1 MQEAGVMRLW
11 KRQRAIMPGCT
22 IYEDIYCMSPFPMES
37 HRPLFA
43 LETLPEWLLSGRKS
57 CRYLA
62 RLTFNYLIFCR
73 VSNVFCL
80 SFLFVVFLSFIFSW
94 QLRKELFFFFVLLSL
109 SILLLLLSLSSSPS
123 LNPHHNFLLLTSFSY
138 SSAPSPLLLLLLL
151 ISPPTPPL
159 IVPFFIF
166 FFTSFPFLLP
176 F

>member
-73 VSNVFCL
+73 VCL

-94 QLRKELFFFFVLLSL
+94 QLRKEFFFFFVLVLLFFPLLLFFFFVLCYSFDMGF
-109 SILLLLLSLSSSPS
+109 
-123 LNPHHNFLLLTSFSY
+123 HNFLSFPALGKLVIPGRYFILS
-138 SSAPSPLLLLLLL
+138 L
-151 ISPPTPPL
+151 
-159 IVPFFIF
+159 FIF
-166 FFTSFPFLLP
+166 NIPCELQIIQSPFPRYP
-176 F
+176 